1 MHIVIWPG
9 MKCYSQVGC
18 YRYHINYVHMLTGS
32 SKYIALDYESV
43 MLTANCRDVNSKT
56 LLGFKPHSQHRPI
69 KDKELSQRQSH
80 KFRFMLDTYF
90 C

>member
-1 MHIVIWPG
+1 MSANKLHMLMHIVIWPG

-56 LLGFKPHSQHRPI
+56 LLA
-69 KDKELSQRQSH
+69 LSHIPNIDQS
-80 KFRFMLDTYF
+80 KTKN
-90 C
+90 